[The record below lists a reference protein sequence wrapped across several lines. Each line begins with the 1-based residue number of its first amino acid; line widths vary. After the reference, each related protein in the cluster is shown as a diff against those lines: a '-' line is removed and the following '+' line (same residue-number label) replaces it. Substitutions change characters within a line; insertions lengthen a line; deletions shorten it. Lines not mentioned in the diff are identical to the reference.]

1 MRGCKA
7 DAHHWQMTWRVP
19 LATHS
24 VIAGW
29 VLLAA
34 LSMAAWH
41 EAFAES
47 PPGPEG
53 TATNHWPSEIVLT
66 QPVEFPTAAGGG
78 RTGAVQAL
86 PGGEMNLTGVH
97 GNNVEAA
104 IRNLAA
110 QFPTA
115 ATNLAAR
122 MEAQRRA
129 MTGESRNT
137 PSTATAEGKPQA
149 NRNLPGGKT
158 FIEASMNPETFKAS
172 GLDKLSRAEIEVLDR
187 WFLTVSTELLLT
199 SRAKT
204 TSQQEKETAAVSGR
218 KNNAALERVLL
229 VKDFNGDKV
238 LIQRSNGER
247 WLLRAKTW
255 CRWSWR
261 YEGRY
266 VSLLFG
272 SITSQ
277 LINDEGD
284 SFNFWVD
291 NKVD

>member
-1 MRGCKA
+1 
-7 DAHHWQMTWRVP
+7 MTRRV
-19 LATHS
+19 LQAAQII
-24 VIAGW
+24 IAVR

-41 EAFAES
+41 GAFAES
-47 PPGPEG
+47 PRPEG

-66 QPVEFPTAAGGG
+66 QPVEFSTVAGSS

-86 PGGEMNLTGVH
+86 PGGEMKPAGVQ
-97 GNNVEAA
+97 GDNVEAA
-104 IRNLAA
+104 FRNFAA
-110 QFPTA
+110 RFPTA
-115 ATNLAAR
+115 ATNFAAR

-129 MTGESRNT
+129 MTGESRNA
-137 PSTATAEGKPQA
+137 PSTAAAEGKPQA

-158 FIEASMNPETFKAS
+158 FLEASMNPETFKAS
-172 GLDKLSRAEIEVLDR
+172 GLDKLSRAELEVLDR
-187 WFLTVSTELLLT
+187 WFLTVSTELLMK
-199 SRAKT
+199 SRATT
-204 TSQQEKETAAVSGR
+204 TSQPDKETAAVSGR
-218 KNNAALERVLL
+218 KSNAALERVLL

-284 SFNFWVD
+284 SLNFWVD